1 MFRICQVLK
10 SPSTDV
16 DTGWAWVALFASFW
30 IGVMTW
36 GMQHSIGII
45 YSIWIVEFEASK
57 TIVAWFTVLPMFL
70 LYFLSPL
77 FQIIQDQIQGYQGIG
92 FVGSLFYS
100 VSFLA
105 SSFVRNKYLLFLS
118 YSFPM
123 GIGLLLMTTP
133 QTLVIPEYFK
143 KHLSLA
149 TALATA
155 GSFIFSMSAPP
166 LMTVIM
172 NAYTWRNMFQGFS
185 LLSLLIC
192 GTVTLLWRRK
202 VPIKLHH
209 EVRSEQKP
217 DLNEW
222 IVMENEN
229 SKSEK
234 DHESKAGQNGK
245 DINNAENSKKNYNN
259 NWRKSESKNVTIYI
273 NSKRKAPKY
282 QSVFVSYMKLMSS
295 YNFRIM
301 LLGLMLNSI
310 ELVVS
315 LTHIVEYAIE
325 LKVPRKHANMLLT
338 FLSGGSI
345 VGRIVF
351 GKVFDLNCINKVF
364 LFKLLLF
371 ISGVIAI
378 AGSFGTNFIHLTVF
392 AVSYGIASDACLAQ
406 TPVIIQ
412 LVVGC
417 EMMSNGWTLVS
428 FCQSFTILGGTV
440 MVGWLADLSNNYKTM
455 FYVTAASAILSSLT
469 LMFMRQ
475 DKSEVETKENLKP
488 QAFKNYNPYTSIEY
502 N

>member
-1 MFRICQVLK
+1 MKHFGSQMFRICQILK
-10 SPSTDV
+10 SPSGDI

-36 GMQHSIGII
+36 GMQYCIGVI
-45 YSIWIVEFEASK
+45 YSIWIVEFQTSK
-57 TIVAWFTVLPMFL
+57 TITAWFTVLPMFL

-77 FQIIQDQIQGYQGIG
+77 FQIIQDHIPGYQRIG

-100 VSFLA
+100 ASFLA
-105 SSFVRNKYLLFLS
+105 SSFVRNKYILFLS

-123 GIGLLLMTTP
+123 GIGLLLMTNP
-133 QTLVIPEYFK
+133 QTLVIPQYFQ

-155 GSFIFSMSAPP
+155 GSFIFSMCAPP
-166 LMTVIM
+166 LMAVIM
-172 NAYTWRNMFQGFS
+172 NAYTWRNMFQAFS

-202 VPIKLHH
+202 IPTKLHH
-209 EVRSEQKP
+209 ANSSKQKF
-217 DLNEW
+217 DLNKR
-222 IVMENEN
+222 IAMENGN

-234 DHESKAGQNGK
+234 DYESKTGENGS
-245 DINNAENSKKNYNN
+245 DINYVGKSRTYDLRESQSRNSK
-259 NWRKSESKNVTIYI
+259 IYI
-273 NSKRKAPKY
+273 NLKQKVPKY
-282 QSVFVSYMKLMSS
+282 QSVCLSYIKLMSS

-315 LTHIVEYAIE
+315 LTHIMEYAIE
-325 LKVPRKHANMLLT
+325 LKIPQNHANMLLT

-351 GKVFDLNCINKVF
+351 GKVFDLSCINKVF

-378 AGSFGTNFIHLTVF
+378 AGSFSTNFIHLTVF
-392 AVSYGIASDACLAQ
+392 AVCYGMASGACLAQ

-412 LVVGC
+412 LVVGD

-440 MVGWLADLSNNYKTM
+440 MVGWLADLSNNYKSM

-469 LMFMRQ
+469 LMLMRQ
-475 DKSEVETKENLKP
+475 D
-488 QAFKNYNPYTSIEY
+488 
-502 N
+502 